1 MMPAPRETVT
11 RTGTVRGTSLFAS
24 LVVAALV
31 SMLCVVT
38 PANAQSNQNS
48 GYGVGNIHHG
58 LVVGVAVGVVAVA
71 GVGITYLVLHNRG
84 VAVGCITESGG
95 KRTLVR
101 SGKAVYSLSD
111 TGPPLPIGERV
122 KLKGHKS
129 GPSASPSFQVD
140 KVLKDY
146 GHCQP

>member
-1 MMPAPRETVT
+1 
-11 RTGTVRGTSLFAS
+11 
-24 LVVAALV
+24 
-31 SMLCVVT
+31 
-38 PANAQSNQNS
+38 
-48 GYGVGNIHHG
+48 
-58 LVVGVAVGVVAVA
+58 LVVGVIVGIAAVA

-95 KRTLVR
+95 KRTLV
-101 SGKAVYSLSD
+101 SSDKKVYSLLDS
-111 TGPPLPIGERV
+111 GPTLPVGERA

-129 GPSASPSFQVD
+129 GPSSVPSFQVE